1 MSVPASISARFLSS
15 LAQDFIE
22 GNIRLRKNTCFDAFL
37 SSLAQDF
44 IEGWCR
50 HCPSRCW
57 RGIFLSSLAQDFIE
71 GSANTPQNRRPV
83 NS

>member
-44 IEGWCR
+44 IEGLRMRFVR
-50 HCPSRCW
+50 HVFVADS
-57 RGIFLSSLAQDFIE
+57 
-71 GSANTPQNRRPV
+71 
-83 NS
+83 